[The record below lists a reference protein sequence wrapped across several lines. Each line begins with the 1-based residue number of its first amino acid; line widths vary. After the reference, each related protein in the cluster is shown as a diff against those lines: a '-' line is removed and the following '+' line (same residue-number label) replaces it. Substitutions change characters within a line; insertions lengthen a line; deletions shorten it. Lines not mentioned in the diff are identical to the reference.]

1 MNRNTFDKK
10 FYLGRDKAA
19 DAFDRPEVY
28 QRIQKEIEGQ
38 VSLSTQLP
46 VAVARQYAEQLVY
59 SVLKEMLVDES
70 DSDSKA

>member
-59 SVLKEMLVDES
+59 SVLKEMIVDES

>member
-10 FYLGRDKAA
+10 FYLGRDKVA

-38 VSLSTQLP
+38 VSPSTQLP

>member
-1 MNRNTFDKK
+1 MNKIDFDKK
-10 FYLGRDKAA
+10 FYLGRDKAV

-38 VSLSTQLP
+38 VAPSTQLP

-70 DSDSKA
+70 DSYSKA